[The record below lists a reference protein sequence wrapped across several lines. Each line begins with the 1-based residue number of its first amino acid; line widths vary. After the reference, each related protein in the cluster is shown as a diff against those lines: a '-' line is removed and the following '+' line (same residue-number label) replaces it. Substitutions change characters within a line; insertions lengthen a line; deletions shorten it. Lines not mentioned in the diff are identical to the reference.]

1 MLIYVDKITPRINY
15 VMEFI
20 FHQRGLEFELTDDFE
35 SYSNSSEKKF
45 SFSQLKE
52 LNPHFLAASLL
63 FEDDIQELNVE
74 KNGLNPLTINGIND
88 PFSSIF
94 YVLTRYEEY
103 TCVEKDQF
111 DRFPYSK
118 SILKDDLVNYAVC
131 DRWAE
136 RILKELV
143 VEIEKT
149 ESISIIPT
157 FDIDNTF
164 AYKFKTGSR
173 KFLAVTKDRL
183 TGNKQRILERKKV
196 LHGEKDP
203 YDTFDKILRI
213 ANEFKETKLFWLVG
227 KWAKK
232 DRNLSI
238 HHPEHQKLIH
248 SLKNKVEIG
257 LHPSYASFLK
267 EVKIAQEKSDLEKV
281 IGNEVSISR
290 QHFLRFSLPETFQS
304 LINCGFKEE
313 FSMGF
318 ADHIGFRCGTAR
330 SHNWFD
336 LSKNEKSSL
345 LIRPFVYMDGSLR
358 EYMKLSVEESKS
370 KISQLY
376 DEVKSFGG
384 DFIFLWHNETIGDYG
399 DWKGWSEVLEHT
411 LKLKNE

>member
-1 MLIYVDKITPRINY
+1 MLIYVDKITPRIVY

-20 FHQRGLEFELTDDFE
+20 FHQWGLEFELTDDFE

-45 SFSQLKE
+45 SLSQIE
-52 LNPHFLAASLL
+52 ETNPHFLASSLL
-63 FEDDIQELNVE
+63 FEVDIQELKVE
-74 KNGLNPLTINGIND
+74 KNGLDPLTINGISD

-94 YVLTRYEEY
+94 FVLTRYEEY

-136 RILKELV
+136 GILKELEV
-143 VEIEKT
+143 DYEKT
-149 ESISIIPT
+149 NSVNIIPT

-238 HHPEHQKLIH
+238 HHPEHQKLIR
-248 SLKNKVEIG
+248 SLKNTVEIG

-267 EVKIAQEKSDLEKV
+267 QDKIAQEKSDLEKV

-290 QHFLRFSLPETFQS
+290 QHFFAF
-304 LINCGFKEE
+304 LI
-313 FSMGF
+313 
-318 ADHIGFRCGTAR
+318 T
-330 SHNWFD
+330 
-336 LSKNEKSSL
+336 
-345 LIRPFVYMDGSLR
+345 
-358 EYMKLSVEESKS
+358 
-370 KISQLY
+370 
-376 DEVKSFGG
+376 
-384 DFIFLWHNETIGDYG
+384 
-399 DWKGWSEVLEHT
+399 
-411 LKLKNE
+411 